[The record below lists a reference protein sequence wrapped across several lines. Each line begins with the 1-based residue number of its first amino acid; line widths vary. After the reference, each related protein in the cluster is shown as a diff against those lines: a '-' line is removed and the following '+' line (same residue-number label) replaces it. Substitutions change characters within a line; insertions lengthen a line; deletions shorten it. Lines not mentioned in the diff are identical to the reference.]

1 MKYEH
6 IVWDFN
12 GTIVDDVG
20 IGIDSVNPMLAAR
33 GLDIIPS
40 VAFYRELFDFPIID
54 YYKALGFDFSRE
66 PYEVVAHEWVRNYK
80 SLSDNAPCVEGVR
93 ELIEYFEKIGAKQ
106 LILSASESEMLKEK
120 LFSLGLLDKF
130 SHLLALD
137 NIYAHS
143 KLDIAKAYFA
153 HKDKSKYVIIG
164 DTVHDAQVARE
175 LGVDAYLVECGHHP
189 RHKLEETGFPVF
201 DDMHALLEYVKNQA

>member
-1 MKYEH
+1 MKYEY

-40 VAFYRELFDFPIID
+40 VAFYREIFDFPIID
-54 YYKALGFDFSRE
+54 YYRHLGFDFSRE
-66 PYEVVAHEWVRNYK
+66 PYEIVAHEWVKNYK
-80 SLSDNAPCVEGVR
+80 ALSPHAPCVKGVR
-93 ELIEYFEKIGAKQ
+93 ELIDYFEEIGAVQ
-106 LILSASESEMLKEK
+106 MILSASESEMLKEK
-120 LFSLGLLDKF
+120 LSELGLLNKF
-130 SHLLALD
+130 SRLLALD

-143 KLDIAKAYFA
+143 KLDIAKAYFED
-153 HKDKSKYVIIG
+153 KDKSKYVIIG

-189 RHKLEETGFPVF
+189 KHKLEKTGFPVF
-201 DDMHALLEYVKNQA
+201 DDMHALLEYVKGQE